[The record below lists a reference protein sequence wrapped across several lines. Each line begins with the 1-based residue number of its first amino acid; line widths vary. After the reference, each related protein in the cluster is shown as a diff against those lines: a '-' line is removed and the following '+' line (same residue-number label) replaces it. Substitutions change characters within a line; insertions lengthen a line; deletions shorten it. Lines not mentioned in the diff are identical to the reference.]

1 MPSHYQTEAGAVKVD
16 HRTRLT
22 IEREDRAEQKRHD
35 LEQQCSESNSPQV
48 RVQAWEK
55 AHDLRL
61 PADAT
66 HPILYVIAR
75 ATRLTL
81 AEVRAEQQARAGG
94 CGRAATS

>member
-1 MPSHYQTEAGAVKVD
+1 MPSHHQTEPGVGKVD
-16 HRTRLT
+16 QRTRLA
-22 IEREDRAEQKRHD
+22 IEREERAEQIRRE
-35 LEQQCSESNSPQV
+35 LEQQCSEFNSPQV

-81 AEVRAEQQARAGG
+81 AEVLAEQKARV
-94 CGRAATS
+94 RARGDL

>member
-16 HRTRLT
+16 QRTRLE

-35 LEQQCSESNSPQV
+35 LEQQCSEFNSPQV

-81 AEVRAEQQARAGG
+81 AEVRAEQLARASG
-94 CGRAATS
+94 CGRAGTS